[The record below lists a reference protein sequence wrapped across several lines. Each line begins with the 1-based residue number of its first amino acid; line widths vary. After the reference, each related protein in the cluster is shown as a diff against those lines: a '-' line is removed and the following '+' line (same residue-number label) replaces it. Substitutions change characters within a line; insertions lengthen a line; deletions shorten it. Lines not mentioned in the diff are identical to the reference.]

1 MTPAADAS
9 PDPIAPGGQR
19 SFASQVSLIA
29 RLLRKRFDERARAM
43 ALTTDEALTQ
53 AQWRALGSIW
63 LHPGWTQKE
72 MAEKLEIGP
81 VAMGQTVDRLEALQW
96 VERRSDPGDRRV
108 RRLYATDAAEPMV
121 ARLGL
126 LAGREDH
133 YASVSLSPDKMRLLT
148 GLLDEVI
155 ESLTAPSQAGAGAG
169 PPRPDAG
176 A

>member
-1 MTPAADAS
+1 MTPAAEVS
-9 PDPIAPGGQR
+9 PDPAVPDVQR
-19 SFASQVSLIA
+19 SFASQVALIA

-53 AQWRALGSIW
+53 AQWRALGAIW
-63 LHPGWTQKE
+63 LHPGSTQKE

-81 VAMGQTVDRLEALQW
+81 VAMGQTLDRLEALQW

-108 RRLYATDAAEPMV
+108 KRLYATDAAEPVV

-133 YASVSLSPDKMRLLT
+133 YASVSLSPEKMQTLT
-148 GLLDEVI
+148 GLLD
-155 ESLTAPSQAGAGAG
+155 
-169 PPRPDAG
+169 
-176 A
+176 

>member
-1 MTPAADAS
+1 MTPAAEAS
-9 PDPIAPGGQR
+9 PDPAVPDGQR
-19 SFASQVSLIA
+19 SFASQVALIA

-53 AQWRALGSIW
+53 AQWRALGAIW
-63 LHPGWTQKE
+63 LHPGSTQKA

-81 VAMGQTVDRLEALQW
+81 VAMGQTLDRLEALQW

-108 RRLYATDAAEPMV
+108 KRLYATDAAEPVV

-133 YASVSLSPDKMRLLT
+133 YASVSLSPEKMQTRT

-155 ESLTAPSQAGAGAG
+155 EALASTA
-169 PPRPDAG
+169 
-176 A
+176 

>member
-1 MTPAADAS
+1 MTPAAEAS
-9 PDPIAPGGQR
+9 PEPVIPDVQR
-19 SFASQVSLIA
+19 SFASQVTLIA

-53 AQWRALGSIW
+53 AQWRALGAIW
-63 LHPGWTQKE
+63 LNPGWTQKE

-108 RRLYATDAAEPMV
+108 RRLYATDAAEPIV

-133 YASVSLSPDKMRLLT
+133 YASISLSPDKMRLLT

-155 ESLTAPSQAGAGAG
+155 ESLTATPQAGTGTA
-169 PPRPDAG
+169 RRDAD

>member
-1 MTPAADAS
+1 MTVPAG
-9 PDPIAPGGQR
+9 APPEPAGAEGVQR
-19 SFASQVSLIA
+19 SFASQVALIA

-43 ALTTDEALTQ
+43 ALSADEALTQ
-53 AQWRALGSIW
+53 AQWRALGAIW
-63 LHPGWTQKE
+63 LHPGSTQKE

-81 VAMGQTVDRLEALQW
+81 VAMGQTLDRLEALQW

-108 RRLYATDAAEPMV
+108 KRLYATDAAEPVV

-133 YASVSLSPDKMRLLT
+133 YASVSLSPEKMQTLT

-155 ESLTAPSQAGAGAG
+155 EALASTP
-169 PPRPDAG
+169 
-176 A
+176 